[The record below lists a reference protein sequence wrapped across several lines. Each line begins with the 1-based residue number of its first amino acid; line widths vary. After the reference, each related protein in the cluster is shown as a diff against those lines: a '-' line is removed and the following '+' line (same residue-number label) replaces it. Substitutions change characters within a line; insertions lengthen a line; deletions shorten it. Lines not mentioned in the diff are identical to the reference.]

1 MKKRRPKG
9 RFSEKLPGTGQA
21 NCASHRGKG
30 SDLAIFVFFLGPTTV
45 RVLRTKVAKS
55 LGTCEKSS
63 ACQRDFKKGETPIY
77 SSRCEAVRLGADP
90 KDMIYRD

>member
-1 MKKRRPKG
+1 M
-9 RFSEKLPGTGQA
+9 LP
-21 NCASHRGKG
+21 
-30 SDLAIFVFFLGPTTV
+30 
-45 RVLRTKVAKS
+45 TKVDKS

-63 ACQRDFKKGETPIY
+63 ACQRDFKKGERGID